1 MVSFVCNDCN
11 ACSQTIMT
19 HLLLLGIRKKVNTGE
34 PFSLYLTTRDPPEM
48 REFSLVRV
56 LSLAGLLVLASSLT
70 WTMAFRNCR
79 LQESLGS
86 FVGLP
91 YVL

>member
-1 MVSFVCNDCN
+1 
-11 ACSQTIMT
+11 MT
-19 HLLLLGIRKKVNTGE
+19 HLLLLGIQKKVNTGE
-34 PFSLYLTTRDPPEM
+34 PFSLYLTLGPPKV

-56 LSLAGLLVLASSLT
+56 LSLAGWLVMASSLT

-79 LQESLGS
+79 LQQSLS
-86 FVGLP
+86 SCVGLP